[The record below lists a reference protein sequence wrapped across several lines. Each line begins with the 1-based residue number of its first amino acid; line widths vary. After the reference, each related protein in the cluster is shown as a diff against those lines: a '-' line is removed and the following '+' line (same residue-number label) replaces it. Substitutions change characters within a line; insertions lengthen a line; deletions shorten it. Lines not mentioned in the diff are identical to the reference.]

1 MYKKIIFTIF
11 FLTACN
17 ISLIFAQT
25 LHATVA
31 TAGGN
36 ATGTG
41 GSATYTVGQVFY
53 TTATGT
59 TGSVAQGVQQPYEIN
74 VVSGIAG
81 IYNIELFAA
90 YPNPASTHVILKIE
104 NNELTSFTYKLYDA
118 KGAVLRTEKITAYE
132 TIINMASLKPAI
144 YFIGI
149 QSGKEEIK
157 VFRIIKH

>member
-11 FLTACN
+11 FVVSCN
-17 ISLIFAQT
+17 ISVIMAQT

-74 VVSGIAG
+74 VVSGISG
-81 IYNIELFAA
+81 IYNIDLFAA

-104 NNELTSFTYKLYDA
+104 NNELTSFTYKLYDV

-132 TIINMASLKPAI
+132 TTINLAPLKPAV

-149 QSGKEEIK
+149 QAGKEEIK
-157 VFRIIKH
+157 TFRIVKY